1 MSADKP
7 DAVAYST
14 QKARRIAA
22 AVCELAAQVLH
33 TLLEVYRRLA
43 DTARLQSAAAVA
55 NKHCSSLCC
64 IVP

>member
-14 QKARRIAA
+14 QKARRVAA

-33 TLLEVYRRLA
+33 TLLEVSCRLS
-43 DTARLQSAAAVA
+43 DTARLQSATAVA
-55 NKHCSSLCC
+55 NEHCSSLCC